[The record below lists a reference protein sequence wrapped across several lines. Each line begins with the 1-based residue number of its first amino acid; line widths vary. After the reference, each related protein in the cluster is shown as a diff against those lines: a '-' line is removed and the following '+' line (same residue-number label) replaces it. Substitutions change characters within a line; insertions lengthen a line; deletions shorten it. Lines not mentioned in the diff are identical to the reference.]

1 MEMVYDLVLRAKH
14 NDNEAFLC
22 LYESVYKELYQLAYY
37 TLRNP
42 YDAEDVVSETVIA
55 AYESI
60 GKLKRP
66 EAFKAWICKIAINK
80 CNQKI
85 RQYMKRETT
94 LPPDLEAKHTDS
106 ALSSDVRNALNML
119 DYEER
124 MIVVLHVLWGYKG
137 EEISKMLN
145 IKHSTIR
152 SKYRRS
158 IEKMKNK
165 LQW

>member
-1 MEMVYDLVLRAKH
+1 MFYDLVLRAKQ
-14 NDNEAFLC
+14 NDKEAFLR
-22 LYESVYKELYQLAYY
+22 LYEGVYKELYQLAYY
-37 TLRNP
+37 TLRNTH
-42 YDAEDVVSETVIA
+42 DAEDVVSETVIA

-60 GKLKRP
+60 GKLKKP
-66 EAFKAWICKIAINK
+66 ESFKGWICKIAINK

-94 LPPDLEAKHTDS
+94 LSPDMEVKTTDS
-106 ALSSDVRNALNML
+106 VLLSDIRSALGEL

-124 MIVVLHVLWGYKG
+124 MIVILHVLWGYKG
-137 EEISKMLN
+137 EEIGKILH

-158 IEKMKNK
+158 LEKMKVK
-165 LQW
+165 LQT